1 MGSLEPYETGERG
14 SGDPSRWQSEREL
27 EWISLRP
34 ELVVEVTF
42 DHASGGRIRHG
53 TKILRWRDDKP
64 PVECR
69 LEQMTVLTTT
79 GRQPMPLQGEYAPS
93 SAEWVRNQVEEIES
107 SGGTQGTVMRGVP
120 VIVVTSMGHGS
131 GKLRKNPVMRVE
143 HDGKYAA
150 VASKGGAP
158 EHPAWYRNL
167 VDHPLVEV
175 QDATAK
181 GDFTA
186 RELSGD
192 ERAQWWE
199 RAVAVWPDYAEYQ
212 KNTDREIPVF
222 VLEPVS

>member
-1 MGSLEPYETGERG
+1 
-14 SGDPSRWQSEREL
+14 
-27 EWISLRP
+27 
-34 ELVVEVTF
+34 
-42 DHASGGRIRHG
+42 
-53 TKILRWRDDKP
+53 
-64 PVECR
+64 
-69 LEQMTVLTTT
+69 
-79 GRQPMPLQGEYAPS
+79 MPLQGEYAPS

-107 SGGTQGTVMRGVP
+107 SGGTQGTVLRGVP

-167 VDHPLVEV
+167 VEHPLVEV

-186 RELSGD
+186 REL
-192 ERAQWWE
+192 ER
-199 RAVAVWPDYAEYQ
+199 R
-212 KNTDREIPVF
+212 
-222 VLEPVS
+222 